1 MIPTRLVRALWNAHR
16 RAPAQALL
24 MLLGLALSV
33 AVVVAID
40 LAVDS
45 ARGAFLDS
53 RRALSGAATHQLI
66 ADGGEVPAAQ
76 LVALRAEGLWRS
88 APLIEREALHTE
100 SGTRLR
106 LLGID
111 ALSEAALRPWLAGRL
126 GAADDAS
133 VGINPAALIG
143 RADAALLAQPL
154 AARLGLNAGDSFT
167 LRIDG
172 RSIEF
177 VLLATLTAER
187 LPAGSGAWVLV
198 DIAAAQR
205 ATGLTGYSRI
215 DLVTDAERAQA
226 LAAQL
231 PLGLRIVATAE
242 QDSELAAMS
251 GAFEINLK
259 ALSLLALLVGVFVVF
274 QTLSFLAL
282 QRRRLLGL
290 LRALG
295 VQRSEVARLLLGEAA
310 VVGLLAGAVG
320 IALGIGLGSALLQGL
335 ARSYSEL
342 FYRVEVS
349 ALALSGFT
357 LLKAAAL
364 ALGGALVAVL
374 LPLRDALGVPVL
386 DALGRPSAALRE
398 PDARLRALL
407 WPSVLLFAAGL
418 ALIRYAPQGL
428 FWGFAGLFACLI
440 AGLGL
445 IPWAA
450 RHLLRALEWR
460 LRAAPVLMQWLVAG
474 SRRTLGRT
482 GIALAALSLAI
493 ATVIGMSSMIHSF
506 RVALNGW
513 IERSLQAEV
522 YLSAGGRSALPAEL
536 VERASM
542 LDGVLGVGLTRRSQR
557 LPPSGPLEVVGMQL
571 PPRGR
576 AGFEILA
583 GDVDGLWAAF
593 EAGDALISEPLA
605 TRLRLGVGDALSLP
619 TAQGARDFRIAAIY
633 RDYSSPQG
641 VVTLA
646 LPHYRRA
653 FADEAVGALGLYAEA
668 EDAAALATT
677 LRGWAKDDPT
687 LQVVTAAEIRA
698 VSLEVFARTFAIT
711 DVLRF
716 LAGLIAVVA
725 VLGAL
730 SALAIERQREFALL
744 RAIGLTPAQ
753 LQRLQLLQGGALGLL
768 AGVCALPLG
777 LGLAVLLIEVIN
789 RRSFGWSMRLDL
801 PWGQI
806 LTALAVSTLA
816 ALLAAWWPARRA
828 VGASLVKQLRGGG
841 P

>member
-1 MIPTRLVRALWNAHR
+1 
-16 RAPAQALL
+16 
-24 MLLGLALSV
+24 
-33 AVVVAID
+33 
-40 LAVDS
+40 
-45 ARGAFLDS
+45 
-53 RRALSGAATHQLI
+53 
-66 ADGGEVPAAQ
+66 
-76 LVALRAEGLWRS
+76 
-88 APLIEREALHTE
+88 
-100 SGTRLR
+100 
-106 LLGID
+106 
-111 ALSEAALRPWLAGRL
+111 
-126 GAADDAS
+126 
-133 VGINPAALIG
+133 
-143 RADAALLAQPL
+143 
-154 AARLGLNAGDSFT
+154 
-167 LRIDG
+167 
-172 RSIEF
+172 
-177 VLLATLTAER
+177 
-187 LPAGSGAWVLV
+187 
-198 DIAAAQR
+198 
-205 ATGLTGYSRI
+205 
-215 DLVTDAERAQA
+215 
-226 LAAQL
+226 
-231 PLGLRIVATAE
+231 
-242 QDSELAAMS
+242 
-251 GAFEINLK
+251 
-259 ALSLLALLVGVFVVF
+259 
-274 QTLSFLAL
+274 
-282 QRRRLLGL
+282 
-290 LRALG
+290 
-295 VQRSEVARLLLGEAA
+295 
-310 VVGLLAGAVG
+310 
-320 IALGIGLGSALLQGL
+320 
-335 ARSYSEL
+335 
-342 FYRVEVS
+342 
-349 ALALSGFT
+349 
-357 LLKAAAL
+357 
-364 ALGGALVAVL
+364 
-374 LPLRDALGVPVL
+374 
-386 DALGRPSAALRE
+386 
-398 PDARLRALL
+398 
-407 WPSVLLFAAGL
+407 
-418 ALIRYAPQGL
+418 
-428 FWGFAGLFACLI
+428 
-440 AGLGL
+440 
-445 IPWAA
+445 
-450 RHLLRALEWR
+450 
-460 LRAAPVLMQWLVAG
+460 
-474 SRRTLGRT
+474 
-482 GIALAALSLAI
+482 
-493 ATVIGMSSMIHSF
+493 
-506 RVALNGW
+506 
-513 IERSLQAEV
+513 
-522 YLSAGGRSALPAEL
+522 
-536 VERASM
+536 
-542 LDGVLGVGLTRRSQR
+542 
-557 LPPSGPLEVVGMQL
+557 MQL

-583 GDVDGLWAAF
+583 GDADSLWTAF